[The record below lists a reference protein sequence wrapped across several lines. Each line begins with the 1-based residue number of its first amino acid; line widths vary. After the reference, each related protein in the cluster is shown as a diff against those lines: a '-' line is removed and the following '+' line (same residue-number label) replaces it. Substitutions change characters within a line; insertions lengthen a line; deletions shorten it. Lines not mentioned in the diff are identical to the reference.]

1 MATEEVKCP
10 EASVE
15 VEVPQSRSFNI
26 RERFSSFKEVE
37 SKLKEYGLFNCGKEV
52 LELFE
57 QLKSV

>member
-15 VEVPQSRSFNI
+15 VEVPQSHI
-26 RERFSSFKEVE
+26 GERISSFKEVE
-37 SKLKEYGLFNCGKEV
+37 SKLKEYGLFSCGKEV